1 MSEFPSLHSSYN
13 RSGITGWRILQ
24 FTTHILDT
32 QPMDRIRYRN
42 RTRLKNHFHAINI
55 DKELARQM
63 DGRGGTIAVSGM
75 SALSFTHLG
84 FALVLVCATKSTR
97 AAVVLPNFVDVDIPG
112 YLEYCLWCK
121 RNNKTQFVI
130 ITRERSLI

>member
-1 MSEFPSLHSSYN
+1 MFDRNDCPENRHRDDRGFNVSEFPSLYSSYN

-84 FALVLVCATKSTR
+84 FAVGISMRNQVDTR
-97 AAVVLPNFVDVDIPG
+97 SS
-112 YLEYCLWCK
+112 C
-121 RNNKTQFVI
+121 
-130 ITRERSLI
+130 IT